1 MSKLRVY
8 FYLLVI
14 VLVSNTVFAK
24 SSVWIAEKDGHSI
37 IIAGSVHLV
46 HPSQLPLPA
55 EYLKAFSLSERVVF
69 EIDLDEMNQSTSLVK
84 MISAFRLKATTL
96 DKTLRSDVWQD
107 LNTVMK
113 EYNVPHAL
121 LAYDAAFMSFSLP
134 LIIWKSQG
142 YQEGIDK
149 LLYDQA
155 KRDGKKIIGLET
167 FDEQLKALVTLQ
179 EIDPNILIKQTLKE
193 IKKPQ
198 FSLDNLIKE
207 LYQGQQT
214 MLEKQ
219 IAIYDTKEMESFYQ
233 TLLINRNKAWI
244 PKIDQLAKDSKSTM
258 VIVGAMHL
266 AGNDSVLQLLKEQ
279 GYNISYYE

>member
-84 MISAFRLKATTL
+84 MISTFRLKATTL

-107 LNTVMK
+107 LNTVMN
-113 EYNVPHAL
+113 EYNIPRAL

-134 LIIWKSQG
+134 LIILKSQG

-167 FDEQLKALVTLQ
+167 FDEQLKALATLQ

-207 LYQGQQT
+207 LYRGQQT

-219 IAIYDTKEMESFYQ
+219 IAIYDTKEMETFYQ
-233 TLLINRNKAWI
+233 VLLINRNKAWI
-244 PKIDQLAKDSKSTM
+244 PKIDQFAKDSTKTM
-258 VIVGAMHL
+258 VVIGAMHL
-266 AGNDSVLQLLKEQ
+266 AGNDSILQLLKEQ
-279 GYNISYYE
+279 GYKISYYE

>member
-69 EIDLDEMNQSTSLVK
+69 EIDLDEMNQSTSLVR
-84 MISAFRLKATTL
+84 MISTFRLKATTL

-107 LNTVMK
+107 LNTVMN
-113 EYNVPHAL
+113 EYNIPRAL

-134 LIIWKSQG
+134 LIILKSQG

-167 FDEQLKALVTLQ
+167 FDEQLKALATLQ

-207 LYQGQQT
+207 LYRGQQT

-219 IAIYDTKEMESFYQ
+219 IAIYDTKEMETFYQ
-233 TLLINRNKAWI
+233 VLLINRNKAWI
-244 PKIDQLAKDSKSTM
+244 PKIDQFTKDSTKTM
-258 VIVGAMHL
+258 VVIGAMHL

-279 GYNISYYE
+279 GYKISYYE